1 MTGFGKASGQVGD
14 KTVNVEVKS
23 LNSNKGLDLS
33 VKIPGKYRT
42 LEYDLRNVAASI
54 LQRGK
59 VDIYI
64 TMEHNTASG
73 EVSLNRDLVI
83 SYFNEFKSIADEL
96 GVSSESLL
104 PTILKMPDVIG
115 ESHEEPGEEEKKK
128 IHEVFGKAIADLD
141 TFRNNE
147 GASQD
152 EELRLRIKLIE
163 ENAEK
168 LKVEDAQRVAD
179 ISARLKNNLETFIP
193 KDKIDLNRFEQEV
206 IYYLEKLDV
215 TEELTRLKSHC
226 DYFESVMSDVKEELK
241 GRKLNFISQEMGRE
255 INTIGSKANN
265 APMQKLVVNMKDELE
280 KIKEQTNNI
289 L

>member
-1 MTGFGKASGQVGD
+1 MTGFGKASGQIED
-14 KTVNVEVKS
+14 KIVNIEVKS
-23 LNSNKGLDLS
+23 LNSNKGLDLN
-33 VKIPGKYRT
+33 VKIPSKFRI
-42 LEYDLRNVAASI
+42 LEYDLRNVAATL

-64 TMEHNTASG
+64 TMEHNSASS
-73 EVSLNRDLVI
+73 EISLNRELVI
-83 SYFNEFKSIADEL
+83 SYFNEFKSIADEV
-96 GVSSESLL
+96 GVSSENLL

-115 ESHEEPGEEEKKK
+115 ESHEEPGEEEQKK
-128 IHEVFGKAIADLD
+128 IHEVFGKALADIN
-141 TFRNNE
+141 TFRINE

-152 EELRLRIKLIE
+152 VELRLRINLIE
-163 ENAEK
+163 ENAER
-168 LKVEDAQRVAD
+168 LKIEDEQRVAD
-179 ISARLKNNLETFIP
+179 IRTRLKNNLETFIP

-226 DYFESVMSDVKEELK
+226 DYFKSVMDDTKEELK

-255 INTIGSKANN
+255 INTIGSKANH